1 MILMKRNL
9 QSIWYCVLAAEEIVY
24 DDDGYETGEKI
35 LSYEDP
41 QELKCNVGTA
51 SGETVLAR
59 FGVTENYDL
68 IMMTDKMDVPIDE
81 STVLFVDK
89 EPEFDDEGL
98 PKYDYVIKRCA
109 KTLNHRIFALKKA
122 Q

>member
-9 QSIWYCVLAAEEIVY
+9 QQIWYCVLAQEETVY
-24 DDDGYETGEKI
+24 DDEGYETGEKI
-35 LSYEDP
+35 LVYEDP
-41 QELKCNVGTA
+41 QPLDCNVGTA
-51 SGETVLAR
+51 SGETVFAR

-68 IMMTDKMDVPIDE
+68 IMMTDKMDVPIDDT
-81 STVLFVDK
+81 TVLFVDK
-89 EPEFDDEGL
+89 EPAFDDDGMPL
-98 PKYDYVIKRCA
+98 YDYAVKRCA